1 MILRRRL
8 LVAVLVAV
16 SACAGTNTA
25 RTSGAHF
32 VTKGIYTSSSPPR
45 RVPDSLSPTGA
56 RGQRPDTIWLVD
68 TATIPAAL
76 GTAFGVGFRVTV
88 PNIDTVRTTVTW
100 RFPAAGLSN
109 PRTGETTYVYSREVE
124 CTPYQVCRTG
134 WTFEEAWELVPGIWE
149 VEIAIGSRPPIRQ
162 SFTVVP

>member
-1 MILRRRL
+1 
-8 LVAVLVAV
+8 
-16 SACAGTNTA
+16 
-25 RTSGAHF
+25 
-32 VTKGIYTSSSPPR
+32 
-45 RVPDSLSPTGA
+45 
-56 RGQRPDTIWLVD
+56 LVD

-124 CTPYQVCRTG
+124 CTPVVHRRPVTLLTLRATG
-134 WTFEEAWELVPGIWE
+134 LVFLHLAPP
-149 VEIAIGSRPPIRQ
+149 ADRRRPVRPAPADAR
-162 SFTVVP
+162 V